1 MNSPHFKSLDE
12 SVTPTPT
19 SLSLREWISLSCA
32 ISQVEK
38 SSSGLPF
45 VKENCCVNDTKNEM
59 LEVLGV
65 ISVVLLENVVLNGSE
80 KSLENSFCKRVVAH
94 FLTLRPKIDPH
105 GFDFWKYQ
113 VVQKMSCW
121 ALPGFNHRLLLSAAG
136 CFTEMFNCLAQGH
149 SLSGMFQLWK
159 KKAPAHLVQGRYL
172 T

>member
-94 FLTLRPKIDPH
+94 FLTLRPKIHMGSISENTRLYKKCPAGHFLVLTTD
-105 GFDFWKYQ
+105 
-113 VVQKMSCW
+113 SCCRLQA
-121 ALPGFNHRLLLSAAG
+121 ALLRCLTALLKG
-136 CFTEMFNCLAQGH
+136 T
-149 SLSGMFQLWK
+149 
-159 KKAPAHLVQGRYL
+159 V
-172 T
+172 